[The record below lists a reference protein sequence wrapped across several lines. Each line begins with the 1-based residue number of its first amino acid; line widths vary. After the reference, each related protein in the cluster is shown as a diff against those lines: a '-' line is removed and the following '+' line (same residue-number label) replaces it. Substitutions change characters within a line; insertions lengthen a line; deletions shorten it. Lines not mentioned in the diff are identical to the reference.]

1 MLGHIGASLVF
12 GSRLLLFYHLN
23 IVDYKN
29 IVVLDKLTR
38 IMYGCETGF
47 DINAGLVSLEYI
59 SFLKV
64 AHVNSQFLL

>member
-38 IMYGCETGF
+38 IMYGCETWF
-47 DINAGLVSLEYI
+47 DINAGPVSLEYI